1 MAHARPPALLA
12 LDPRH
17 VPELFPPEVLARLTG
32 LVELGRPSAAGQAHR
47 DGPLVAARFDDP
59 ADTAVR
65 QSLARAEVLITGW
78 GCPPVD
84 ATVLAAAPRL
94 RAVVHTAG
102 SVKSLVTEAC
112 WERGIAVSS
121 GADTNG
127 VPVAEFTLAAVLFA
141 GKGVFAARERMR
153 AERGAL
159 SPFELGSGIGNFG
172 RRVGIIGA
180 SRIGRRVIEL
190 LRPFDLEVWL
200 SDPYVDAAAARS
212 LGVRPAGLDELLAS
226 CEVVSLHAP
235 TLPETYRMLDRERL
249 ALLPDGAV
257 LINTARG
264 ALIDTAAL
272 TDEVASGRIT
282 AVLDVTD
289 PEPLPPDDRLLD
301 LPGAFLTPHLAGSL
315 GKELERL
322 GSAAVDEVER
332 LAAGAPF
339 ARAVRRADLARSG

>member
-17 VPELFPPEVLARLTG
+17 VPELFPPDVLARLAE
-32 LVELGRPSAAGQAHR
+32 LVDIGRPALAAPGHSGR
-47 DGPLVAARFDDP
+47 PLVAERFDDP
-59 ADTAVR
+59 ADPAVR
-65 QSLARAEVLITGW
+65 QALARAEVLITGW

-84 ATVLAAAPRL
+84 AAVLAAAPRL

-102 SVKSLVTEAC
+102 SVKSLVTDAC

-153 AERGAL
+153 ARRGAL
-159 SPFELGSGIGNFG
+159 SPFDLGTGIGNFR

-200 SDPYVDAAAARS
+200 SDPYVDQAAARS
-212 LGVRPAGLDELLAS
+212 LGVRLTGLDALLAG
-226 CEVVSLHAP
+226 CQVVSLHAP

-289 PEPLPPDDRLLD
+289 PEPLPPDDPLLD

-315 GKELERL
+315 GNELERL

-332 LAAGAPF
+332 LVAGAPF
-339 ARAVRRADLARSG
+339 ARAVHREDLARSG

>member
-12 LDPRH
+12 LHPRH
-17 VPELFPPEVLARLTG
+17 VPELFPPDVLARLAG
-32 LVELGRPSAAGQAHR
+32 LVDIDIDP
-47 DGPLVAARFDDP
+47 PLVAERFDDP
-59 ADTAVR
+59 AVR
-65 QSLARAEVLITGW
+65 EALARAEVLITGW

-84 ATVLAAAPRL
+84 ASVLAAAPRL
-94 RAVVHTAG
+94 RAVVHSAG
-102 SVKSLVTEAC
+102 TVKSLVTEAC

-141 GKGVFAARERMR
+141 GKGVFAARERLR

-159 SPFELGSGIGNFG
+159 SPYDLGDAIGNFG

-200 SDPYVDAAAARS
+200 SDPYVDEASARA
-212 LGVRPAGLDELLAS
+212 LGVRPAGLDELLAG

-235 TLPETYRMLDRERL
+235 AIPETYRMLDRARL
-249 ALLPDGAV
+249 GLLPDGAV

-289 PEPLPPDDRLLD
+289 PEPLPPDSRLLD

-315 GKELERL
+315 GNELRRL
-322 GSAAVDEVER
+322 GSAAADEVER
-332 LAAGAPF
+332 LVTGAPF
-339 ARAVRRADLARSG
+339 ARAVRREELAHSG

>member
-17 VPELFPPEVLARLTG
+17 APELFPPEVLARLAR
-32 LVELGRPSAAGQAHR
+32 LVGIDAGRPLIAE
-47 DGPLVAARFDDP
+47 RFDDP
-59 ADTAVR
+59 ANTAVR
-65 QSLARAEVLITGW
+65 DALARAEVLITGW
-78 GCPPVD
+78 GCPPIG
-84 ATVLAAAPRL
+84 TSVLAAAPRL
-94 RAVVHTAG
+94 RAVVHSAG

-112 WERGIAVSS
+112 WERGVAVSS

-153 AERGAL
+153 AANGAL
-159 SPFELGSGIGNFG
+159 SPYDLPHGIGNFR

-190 LRPFDLEVWL
+190 LRPFDLDVWL
-200 SDPYVDAAAARS
+200 SDPYVDEAAARA
-212 LGVRPAGLDELLAS
+212 LGVRLAGLDELLAG

-235 TLPETYRMLDRERL
+235 SIPETHHLLDRGRL

-264 ALIDTAAL
+264 ALVDTAAL

-289 PEPLPPDDRLLD
+289 PEPLPPDALLLE

-315 GKELERL
+315 GNELQRL

-332 LAAGAPF
+332 LVTGVPF
-339 ARAVRRADLARSG
+339 ARPVHREDLARSG

>member
-1 MAHARPPALLA
+1 MR
-12 LDPRH
+12 
-17 VPELFPPEVLARLTG
+17 
-32 LVELGRPSAAGQAHR
+32 AA
-47 DGPLVAARFDDP
+47 
-59 ADTAVR
+59 
-65 QSLARAEVLITGW
+65 LARAEVLVTGW

-84 ATVLAAAPRL
+84 ASVLAAAPRL
-94 RAVVHTAG
+94 RAVVHSAG

-112 WERGIAVSS
+112 WERGITVSS

-153 AERGAL
+153 SERGAL
-159 SPFELGSGIGNFG
+159 SPFDLGTGIGNFR
-172 RRVGIIGA
+172 RRVGVIGA

-200 SDPYVDAAAARS
+200 SDPYVDEAAAHS
-212 LGVRPAGLDELLAS
+212 LGVRLSGLDELLAG
-226 CEVVSLHAP
+226 CKVVSLHAP
-235 TLPETYRMLDRERL
+235 AVPETHHLLGRGRL

-264 ALIDTAAL
+264 TLIDTAAL
-272 TDEVASGRIT
+272 TEEVASGRIT

-289 PEPLPPDDRLLD
+289 PEPLPPDAPLLN

-315 GKELERL
+315 GNELQRL

-332 LAAGAPF
+332 LVTGVPF
-339 ARAVRRADLARSG
+339 ARAVHREDLARSG